1 MGVRSIQLRRRGRC
15 HSCRTELWAGDTAYY
30 DDAARRVT
38 CRSCAMGDRPTLP
51 FDGRRATPA
60 PEASAARRPSAAERE
75 RVKALIADAR
85 AALAASRHAS

>member
-15 HSCRTELWAGDTAYY
+15 HRCRTELWAGDAAYY

-38 CRSCAMGDRPTLP
+38 CRGCAMGDRPTLP
-51 FDGRRATPA
+51 FEGRRT
-60 PEASAARRPSAAERE
+60 ASPQDAAAGRRPSAADRE